1 MLRRLVGASA
11 GVCAAL
17 AVGVPTASAGLI
29 VVPVTGS
36 DTYRYV
42 HLEFKVKHG
51 TANFAFIAGDMQGY
65 PSAASADLSWDL
77 EWSLDGSPNE
87 YLATT
92 PMGVYGTATQVASKY
107 PGGYPSCSSPVSVNN
122 LSPQK
127 LVSMP
132 DTKTGE
138 VYGLAEPLELGLAV
152 KTCYGLGTGWFAV
165 GTYNPP
171 VCASYGTAQMMDV
184 PPSTEPV
191 VDTQPIDCNYTH
203 NPLIT
208 DDSRF
213 TITIKWK
220 GTVTVTYPA
229 SAGGYRFNLP
239 GRVGNLIPAK
249 VLVVIIRARKAA
261 TSKSSFRALSR
272 RGSVSLKI
280 ASTLGRG
287 IRSLTVTLSTKRAV
301 LARGTIARGH
311 GRRLRFALTRAGRR
325 ALRARRTTATLT
337 ATALLAGGRTLT
349 SLARVRI
356 TP

>member
-1 MLRRLVGASA
+1 MLRRLVVASA

-17 AVGVPTASAGLI
+17 AVGVPTASADLM
-29 VVPVTGS
+29 VVPFDPSGG
-36 DTYRYV
+36 YRYV
-42 HLEFKVKHG
+42 HLEFNVKHG
-51 TANFAFIAGDMQGY
+51 TANFDWIAGDMQGY

-77 EWSLDGSPNE
+77 DWSLDGGPTES
-87 YLATT
+87 LATT
-92 PMGVYGTATQVASKY
+92 PMGIYGTATQVASKY
-107 PGGYPSCSSPVSVNN
+107 PGGYTSCSSPVSVNN

-138 VYGLAEPLELGLAV
+138 VFGLAEPLELGLAV

-165 GTYNPP
+165 AYYNPP

-191 VDTQPIDCNYTH
+191 VDTQPIDCDYTH

-213 TITIKWK
+213 KITIKWK
-220 GTVTVTYPA
+220 GTVTVTYPPSTA
-229 SAGGYRFNLP
+229 GYRFNLP
-239 GRVGNLIPAK
+239 GRIGNLIPAK
-249 VLVVIIRARKAA
+249 VIVVIIRARKAA
-261 TSKSSFRALSR
+261 ASKPSFRALSR
-272 RGSVSLKI
+272 RGAVSLNI
-280 ASTLGRG
+280 APTLGRG

-301 LARGTIARGH
+301 LARGTLARGH
-311 GRRLRFALTRAGRR
+311 GRRLHFALTQAGRR
-325 ALRARRTTATLT
+325 ALRARRTTATLA
-337 ATALLAGGRTLT
+337 ATALLAGSRTLT